1 MNDRRLQ
8 LSAAEPDSYYVA
20 SCGAIERLPGAQGEI
35 AADVCVIGAGFT
47 GLSSALHLAAR
58 GYDVVVLEAE
68 QVGWGASGR
77 NGGHAGVGQRVEQ
90 AELERKL
97 GLERA
102 RQLWD
107 LGLDAVALIREL
119 VSTHCID
126 CDLKEGILHAAARPG
141 DTEYLEADCKALR
154 DKYGYDKVHALDSEQ
169 VRERLGSSRYF
180 GGQLD
185 TGSLHLHPLKYALGL
200 SRAAQAA
207 GVRIYENSRVTA
219 YQAGSN
225 VEVYTSTAQI
235 KAKKVILACNGY
247 LEALEPR
254 LAGKI
259 MPINNFILATE
270 PLSDAKAREL
280 IRDDTAVQDTRF
292 VINYWKLSGDNRLL
306 FGGGETYTRKFPRD
320 MKSFVRKYMLSVYPQ
335 LDATRIDYAWGGTLA
350 ITMNRMPDYG
360 QLGENVFYAQG
371 FSGHGVPTAT
381 LAGKLLA
388 EAIDGDRTRFDI
400 IAGLPIPG
408 FPGGR
413 FLRWPGQVAGMLYY
427 SLRDRL

>member
-1 MNDRRLQ
+1 MEVP
-8 LSAAEPDSYYVA
+8 AAGVDSYYVA
-20 SCGAIERLPGAQGEI
+20 SCGETKTLPAAQGDI
-35 AADVCVIGAGFT
+35 SADVCVIGAGFT
-47 GLSSALHLAAR
+47 GLSSALHLAER

-68 QVGWGASGR
+68 RVAWGASGR

-90 AELERKL
+90 AQLERKL

-102 RQLWD
+102 QKLWG
-107 LGLDAVALIREL
+107 LGLEAVALIREL
-119 VSTHCID
+119 VSKHRID
-126 CDLKEGILHAAARPG
+126 CDLKEGILHVAARPQ
-141 DTEYLEADCKALR
+141 DTDYLAADCRALR
-154 DKYGYDKVHALDSEQ
+154 NKYGYDKLYALDSDQ
-169 VRERLGSSRYF
+169 VRERLGSNRYF

-200 SRAAQAA
+200 SRAAQDA

-219 YQAGSN
+219 YKANGG
-225 VEVYTSTAQI
+225 VDVYTNTARL
-235 KAKKVILACNGY
+235 KAKTVILACNGY
-247 LEALEPR
+247 LEGLAPR
-254 LAGKI
+254 LAAKI
-259 MPINNFILATE
+259 MPINNYILATE
-270 PLSDAKAREL
+270 PLSDEMARDL

-320 MKSFVRKYMLSVYPQ
+320 IKSFVRKYMLAVYPQ
-335 LDATRIDYAWGGTLA
+335 LQATQIDYAWGGTLA

-360 QLGENVFYAQG
+360 RLGAKVFYAQG
-371 FSGHGVPTAT
+371 YSGHGVPTAT

-388 EAIDGDRTRFDI
+388 EAIGGEPSRFNLI
-400 IAGLPIPG
+400 SELPIPR

-413 FLRWPGQVAGMLYY
+413 LLRWPGQVAGMLYY